1 MNIDNSNSV
10 IILFYPATWPQGV
23 RGRIPY
29 ALLYLE
35 RMVRRPGVEVI
46 IIDEQV
52 TPNYLPLIEQVSGRL
67 LMAGVSAMTG
77 NQIKGGI
84 KFSQLIKE
92 KMGGLAPVVW
102 GGWHPTLLPENVLN
116 SGFADYVVVGQGEHP
131 FQLLVEALQ
140 EGSGVEDIPG
150 IAYKQGD
157 ACVINDPLP
166 FSDMNQYPKLDF
178 SLIEIHNYTYK
189 SSYSENCVG
198 YFCSHGCP
206 YNCAFCCLAK
216 VFNRK
221 WFRKDIDEIINDLTL
236 FKEKAGIDSVTFD
249 DDNFFVNRDFAL
261 ELCRRLI
268 DSKLGLLWDTS
279 AHAGSFLKTYSDG
292 DIDLMYRSGCR
303 QIYVG
308 AESGDQA
315 ILDLISKGTTVED
328 NIKFVETLKRHRII
342 PMFSAMVG
350 FPVDNGR
357 DFRLTLDMIRRA
369 KLVDRTLRARVFFYT
384 PYPGTDLYELALQQG
399 FSPPEKLEGWPDHTL
414 RKFKAPW
421 VAPRCRSNLE
431 VFINFYFPLCNPEF
445 YRTVPVRALKPVVW
459 IINKI
464 FYPIALFRFKHNFFT
479 WPIEALL
486 FLYALRLFNRI
497 TGKSFSLGYESYLD

>member
-1 MNIDNSNSV
+1 MNTDNANKV

-35 RMVRRPGVEVI
+35 RMVRHLNLEVV

-52 TPNYLPLIEQVSGRL
+52 NSDYLPLIDKVCDRVL
-67 LMAGVSAMTG
+67 LAGVSAMTG
-77 NQIKGGI
+77 NQIRGGI
-84 KFSQLIKE
+84 RFSRLIKE
-92 KMGGLAPVVW
+92 KTGDRTPVVW
-102 GGWHPTLLPENVLN
+102 GGWHPTLLPENVLKN
-116 SGFADYVVVGQGEHP
+116 SFVDYVVIGQGEYP
-131 FQLLVEALQ
+131 FQLLVEAFL
-140 EGSGVEDIPG
+140 EGRGVEAIPG
-150 IAYKQGD
+150 IAYKQGT
-157 ACVINDPLP
+157 ACVVNEPLP
-166 FSDMNQYPKLDF
+166 FSDMNQYPKINFRLV
-178 SLIEIHNYTYK
+178 EISNYTYK
-189 SSYSENCVG
+189 SSYSENCIG

-221 WFRKDIDEIINDLTL
+221 WFRKNIDEIINDLAL
-236 FKEKAGIDSVTFD
+236 FKDKSGIDSVTFD
-249 DDNFFVNRDFAL
+249 DDNFFVNREFAL
-261 ELCRRLI
+261 DLCRRLI
-268 DSKLGLLWDTS
+268 ESKLDLLWDTS
-279 AHAGSFLKTYSDG
+279 AHAGSFLKTYSDD
-292 DIDLMYRSGCR
+292 DIDLLYRAGCR
-303 QIYVG
+303 QIYIG

-328 NIKFVETLKRHRII
+328 NINFVKLLEKHHII

-350 FPVDNGR
+350 FPVENGK
-357 DFRLTLDMIRRA
+357 DFRSTLDMIRRA

-399 FSPPEKLEGWPDHTL
+399 FIPPENLEEWPDHTL

-421 VAPRCRSNLE
+421 VDQRCRLE
-431 VFINFYFPLCNPEF
+431 LEIFINFYFPLCNPEF
-445 YRTVPVRALKPVVW
+445 YRTVPVVALKPVVY

-464 FYPIALFRFKHNFFT
+464 FYPIALFRFKRNLFR
-479 WPIEALL
+479 WPIEAFI
-486 FLYALRLFNRI
+486 FLYALRVFNRL